1 MKLSEQAY
9 NKLKCMILEN
19 KFRINQQL
27 LVDEAVEICG
37 FSRTPVREAL
47 LRLQQD
53 GLIKLHPRHGL
64 KICALSRRDVEELY
78 ELIAHLEVMAL
89 DICISKG
96 LTEEQ
101 LNILRNYTAQMEQA
115 LDDSDIQKWAI
126 HDFAFHDQIFQYTE
140 NSRLIETARK
150 YNEQNKRCKDIV
162 IKLRPLPWDSIIEH
176 NKLIDTLQSGNI
188 DEAREMHLTHWDQ
201 VSKQFI
207 EFLENY
213 HFLDK

>member
-1 MKLSEQAY
+1 MEAVVSTMKLSEQAY

-96 LTEEQ
+96 LTQAQ
-101 LNILRNYTAQMEQA
+101 LDILRDYTAKMEQA
-115 LDDSDIQKWAI
+115 LDNNDIQQWAI

-150 YNEQNKRCKDIV
+150 YNEQISVAK
-162 IKLRPLPWDSIIEH
+162 
-176 NKLIDTLQSGNI
+176 T
-188 DEAREMHLTHWDQ
+188 
-201 VSKQFI
+201 
-207 EFLENY
+207 
-213 HFLDK
+213 